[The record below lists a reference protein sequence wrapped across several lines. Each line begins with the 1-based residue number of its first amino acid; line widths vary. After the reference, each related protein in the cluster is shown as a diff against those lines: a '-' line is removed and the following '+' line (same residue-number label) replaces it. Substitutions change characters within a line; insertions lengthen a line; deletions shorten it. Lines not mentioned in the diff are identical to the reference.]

1 MTHSHVCDW
10 LSLVADYYESWHMWM
25 SNDTFESAKLHMD
38 ESWHVWM
45 SHGTYEWVMARMNES
60 WHVWMSHGT
69 YEWVMLHINHS
80 CRVESVRQP
89 RWHDS
94 FTCVWL
100 TFARGRLLHL
110 LLYSDSCYWILLQL
124 LARVKQF
131 DAGRLSMTHSY
142 VCVSHSYV
150 CVSHSYVT
158 RSRRWLLY
166 LLLNWDLCLI
176 YIGFTTE

>member
-1 MTHSHVCDW
+1 MNQ
-10 LSLVADYYESWHMWM
+10 LSCI
-25 SNDTFESAKLHMD
+25 
-38 ESWHVWM
+38 
-45 SHGTYEWVMARMNES
+45 
-60 WHVWMSHGT
+60 WMSHGT
-69 YEWVMLHINHS
+69 YEWVMLHINNS
-80 CRVESVRQP
+80 CRVELVRQP

-100 TFARGRLLHL
+100 THARGRLLYL

-131 DAGRLSMTHSY
+131 DAGKLSMTHSY

-150 CVSHSYVT
+150 T
-158 RSRRWLLY
+158 RSRSWPLY

-176 YIGFTTE
+176 CIGFTTESRRYYIYYWIYYLIETRHACSWLNTVFTTVLRFLPLNWLQQPTRAT